1 MHLHLYTL
9 YILTIIL
16 MAEWYFPHNS
26 YHLDK
31 RPIDSWSVSKWYQ
44 AGCDKS
50 KFENIKGKVSCSF
63 LWKLT
68 LWLCCHLSYC
78 NQSLF
83 PYFSVKTER
92 VCSEDHHHVL
102 WPKTFRSLAK
112 GQNYMVQY
120 CSLGLSH
127 LILYFSYCPSLSPSP
142 SLPLYHIVKINP
154 MICCKKVAYDSHKLK
169 SHRIRNLNKTSHNSW
184 TDAKPLVR

>member
-127 LILYFSYCPSLSPSP
+127 LILYFSYCPSLSPSLPPPLSLSLSFSLPP
-142 SLPLYHIVKINP
+142 SL
-154 MICCKKVAYDSHKLK
+154 
-169 SHRIRNLNKTSHNSW
+169 SHREN
-184 TDAKPLVR
+184 